1 MRDDM
6 KLFGNLKWLCFVP
19 GLLMYVGTEYSFGG
33 RTASVL
39 AVTATISF
47 WLLVRSAEGNRL
59 SRMIAKTVRDA
70 ITLNGEIDHIIEIR
84 KLRMGYLARIY
95 LLNAGERFRTVN
107 DTINAHI
114 REDGLKEKVCAIQIV
129 DIRDA
134 KEMPELQKR
143 LNKQLFRYLMG
154 MRSKGKK

>member
-33 RTASVL
+33 RMASVL

-84 KLRMGYLARIY
+84 KLRIGYLARIY

-114 REDGLKEKVCAIQIV
+114 REDGLEEKVCAIQIV
-129 DIRDA
+129 DMRDA

-143 LNKQLFRYLMG
+143 LNKQLFRHLMG